1 MFATPLSSSVS
12 TPSTSN
18 LEEEVEPTPNPQDLV
33 PNLPSE
39 LLPVTV
45 SELVELKMS
54 LPFQPIPLEER
65 VVEEVEDSDQ

>member
-18 LEEEVEPTPNPQDLV
+18 LEEEVEPTPNLQDLV

-54 LPFQPIPLEER
+54 LPFQPIPPEER
-65 VVEEVEDSDQ
+65 VVEEVEDSD